1 MKRLF
6 ALLLC
11 AALAVPLA
19 GCADT
24 GAAQQDT
31 PTLEEGS
38 HGADATPF
46 VRTDSMFAK
55 TQEQETAES
64 LNEPEQSD
72 TYVYASWEEMLESI
86 YEREGNFFLN
96 NADLAEFHEWAQ
108 DEPRDFVIHAE
119 PGVHGD
125 ERAEALRD
133 ENDVITDWAEYIRI
147 MNEYDMQT
155 AETFAALGCPT
166 RVCTI
171 SSIEDGEEI
180 QDYICIITVTPAR
193 LWELSGQVEE
203 LYYVERL
210 WDSVKARFDETVWT
224 SEGA

>member
-24 GAAQQDT
+24 GAARKDT

-38 HGADATPF
+38 HGADETPF
-46 VRTDSMFAK
+46 IRTDSYFSE
-55 TQEQETAES
+55 TQEREMAES
-64 LNEPEQSD
+64 QNAREQSD
-72 TYVYASWEEMLESI
+72 THASWEEALEAI
-86 YEREGNFFLN
+86 YEREGNFFLR
-96 NADLAEFHEWAQ
+96 DTDMEEFREYAQ
-108 DEPRDFVIHAE
+108 DEPRDFVIRSE
-119 PGVHGD
+119 PGADGD
-125 ERAEALRD
+125 KRTEALRD
-133 ENDVITDWAEYIRI
+133 ENGVITDFNEYIRI
-147 MNEYDMQT
+147 HNEYDMRA
-155 AETFAALGCPT
+155 AEVFAALGCPT

-203 LYYVERL
+203 LYIVERL

>member
-1 MKRLF
+1 MRRLF

-24 GAAQQDT
+24 GTARQDT

-46 VRTDSMFAK
+46 VRTDSMFTK
-55 TQEQETAES
+55 TQEWDTAES

-72 TYVYASWEEMLESI
+72 NQI
-86 YEREGNFFLN
+86 YESWDEIYKREGNFFLRR
-96 NADLAEFHEWAQ
+96 DDMEEFHEYPQ
-108 DEPRDFVIHAE
+108 DEPRNFVIHAE
-119 PGVHGD
+119 PGADGD
-125 ERAEALRD
+125 KRMEAISED
-133 ENDVITDWAEYIRI
+133 GTITG
-147 MNEYDMQT
+147 MNERTRLRNEYVMQT
-155 AETFAALGCPT
+155 AEVFAALGCPT
-166 RVCTI
+166 RVCAV
-171 SSIEDGEEI
+171 SSIEDGEEV
-180 QDYICIITVTPAR
+180 QSYICIITVTPAQ
-193 LWELSGQVEE
+193 LWKLSGQVEG
-203 LYYVERL
+203 LYIVERL